1 MIPINPFTLGAAS
14 IGVSKLAHA
23 ARPIADFA
31 LRGFRSTRPAEQSA
45 EQTRLGPREQLANDA
60 QGALLD
66 FARQLEDKLAE
77 LGVTLGSPVELQR
90 SPSGRVVVAN
100 AHAHKD
106 SIEDLL
112 SGTQLEDMFNEAV
125 AKFQQLESYPES
137 QIHADAPRKFQLRY
151 GSGELHAGFVA

>member
-77 LGVTLGSPVELQR
+77 LGVTLGSPVQLQR
-90 SPSGRVVVAN
+90 SPSGRYEVAN
-100 AHAHKD
+100 SHAHKE
-106 SIEDLL
+106 SLQDLF
-112 SGTQLEDMFNEAV
+112 SSM
-125 AKFQQLESYPES
+125 
-137 QIHADAPRKFQLRY
+137 
-151 GSGELHAGFVA
+151 